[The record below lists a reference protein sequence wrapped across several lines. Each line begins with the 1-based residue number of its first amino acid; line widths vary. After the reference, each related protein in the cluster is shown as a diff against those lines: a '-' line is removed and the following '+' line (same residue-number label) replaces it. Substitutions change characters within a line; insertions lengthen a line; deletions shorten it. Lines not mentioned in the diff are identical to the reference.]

1 MRLKIEA
8 KGSEI
13 NDTETHKMSF
23 NSLPIGHLH
32 LQALYRPYEKKH
44 LLF

>member
-32 LQALYRPYEKKH
+32 LQALYRPYK
-44 LLF
+44 